1 MIKIFFTT
9 FIILGLVVFNVNGNE
24 QITRGFHSPWNPPTP
39 YCELAQFHVELS
51 VRNAGMAAQLTN
63 AGSCKYFSGDTDT
76 AIELWAE
83 AYILGRTETLKPLAR
98 VSSLLD
104 SKTQRA
110 LGMSLLQAYSKQNSS
125 YRYQIPLFK
134 ALQIMAFE
142 PKTKANNSLVIDN
155 LATAFQLEADD
166 IPFETFQFI
175 SYLKSI
181 KYFQDNLEEA
191 ANLFSKI
198 ELWEKEIKFSNCYIS
213 EALEF
218 DMYKLPSDHILNE
231 YFKEKCISENNIKD

>member
-1 MIKIFFTT
+1 MIKIFRTI
-9 FIILGLVVFNVNGNE
+9 FIILGFIVFNVNGNE
-24 QITRGFHSPWNPPTP
+24 QVTSGFHSPWNPPTP
-39 YCELAQFHVELS
+39 YCELAQFHVELP

-63 AGSCKYFSGDTDT
+63 AGSCKYYEGDTDN

-110 LGMSLLQAYSKQNSS
+110 LGMSLLHAYSNENSS

-134 ALQIMAFE
+134 ALQIIAFE
-142 PKTKANNSLVIDN
+142 PKNRANNALVIDN
-155 LATAFQLEADD
+155 LVTAFELEADD
-166 IPFETFQFI
+166 VPFETFQFI
-175 SYLKSI
+175 SYLKKI
-181 KYFQDNLEEA
+181 KYFQDNPEEA
-191 ANLFSKI
+191 ENLYSKI
-198 ELWEKEIKFSNCYIS
+198 KLWEKEIKFSNCYIS

-218 DMYKLPSDHILNE
+218 DMYKLPTDHTLKE
-231 YFKEKCISENNIKD
+231 YFKEKCISEN